1 MCIQCGSNDVSLVT
15 FAFLICCRFRV
26 FVVFTMKVVPRLRRI
41 SRRHVKF
48 RRQKK
53 KQKTEDM
60 TTHTKKKHTKTRNG
74 TNACAIVCIIHFSHQ
89 KCLVFFIENLRKVT
103 VLKTVQ
109 GLGLSVTGGVASST
123 IGTAGFSSPSTLDA
137 AFVACSWPG
146 LIRIKKIFPHGAAW
160 QTGQLAVGDV
170 LLAANGQPLTG
181 CTNYVSLYLFLAT
194 NFFFPSYF
202 YMASF

>member
-1 MCIQCGSNDVSLVT
+1 M
-15 FAFLICCRFRV
+15 
-26 FVVFTMKVVPRLRRI
+26 
-41 SRRHVKF
+41 
-48 RRQKK
+48 
-53 KQKTEDM
+53 
-60 TTHTKKKHTKTRNG
+60 
-74 TNACAIVCIIHFSHQ
+74 
-89 KCLVFFIENLRKVT
+89 FFIENLRKVT

-194 NFFFPSYF
+194 NFFFSLIFLHGFFLKSYYPPGIRKLLFFFVGREGGMRPHRDIF
-202 YMASF
+202 YS